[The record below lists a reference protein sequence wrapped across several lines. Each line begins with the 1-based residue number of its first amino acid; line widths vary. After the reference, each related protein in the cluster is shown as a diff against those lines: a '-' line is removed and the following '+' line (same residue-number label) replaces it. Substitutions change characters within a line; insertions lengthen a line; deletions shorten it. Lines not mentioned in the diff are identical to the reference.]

1 MKEVL
6 QDIYIG
12 RQTLDS
18 IEFKYDIVEVP
29 LYRGE
34 DREFQIFVKNFA
46 AATFIHFLPDDSIKD
61 YLILV
66 PSKHQI
72 RNNEYI
78 KIVIRI
84 PFNARPAAEGMFY
97 VVTGYGAQKKG
108 FKLSVGTDKVRSS
121 TLSTVGDLMND
132 HAEPIPTLSM
142 PDRAEFIP
150 PDEDEEKPP
159 KPAFS
164 VRNNW
169 SPAQSSHKP
178 QSAKSKKFNS
188 GDPSAFSQITPLEKI
203 SVFVAILLISVLIA
217 LFIFIQVTN
226 IDSIFN
232 FDQTLL
238 LALIA
243 AGFVIFIVLLL
254 FMFFKR
260 TMNE

>member
-6 QDIYIG
+6 QDIHIG
-12 RQTLDS
+12 RLNLDS
-18 IEFKYDIVEVP
+18 IEFKYDTVEVP
-29 LYRGE
+29 LYKGE

-46 AATFIHFLPDDSIKD
+46 AATFIHFLPDDAIKD

-78 KIVIRI
+78 KIVIRV
-84 PFNARPAAEGMFY
+84 PYNARPAAEGMLY
-97 VVTGYGAQKKG
+97 VVTGYGAQKRG
-108 FKLSVGTDKVRSS
+108 FKLSVGPDKVRSS
-121 TLSTVGDLMND
+121 TLSTVGDLMNERND
-132 HAEPIPTLSM
+132 PIPTLSM

-150 PDEDEEKPP
+150 PDEEEDKNTK

-164 VRNNW
+164 VRDDW
-169 SPAQSSHKP
+169 SSSSPKP
-178 QSAKSKKFNS
+178 PSAKSKKFS
-188 GDPSAFSQITPLEKI
+188 TEKPILSQITTLEKI
-203 SVFVAILLISVLIA
+203 SAGVSLLLIVVLAA
-217 LFIFIQVTN
+217 LFFYIQVTN

-243 AGFVIFIVLLL
+243 AGLIIFIVLLL

-260 TMNE
+260 SMDE